1 MSATMIDFSC
11 AKCGTQFTVPA
22 NYAKRRARCKSC
34 GGEIT
39 VPAATTSS
47 EPTSS
52 ASSSATDAPRLSPR
66 ARRLLADAEQI
77 NKVFENFGTI
87 HVIEVRGSPP
97 DTYRIGFRISGLA
110 PGKKPDQPVPCER
123 HEAEIQLPADY
134 PRSKPLCR
142 MLTPVFHP
150 NIDPSV
156 ICVGDHWTAGE
167 RLVDLVVRIGEML
180 AYQAYN
186 LKSPLDA
193 HAAMWADLNAEK
205 LPIDRRSLHPA
216 GL

>member
-1 MSATMIDFSC
+1 MDDMTIDFSC
-11 AKCGTQFTVPA
+11 GKCGTKFTVPA
-22 NYAKRRARCKSC
+22 SYAKRRARCKSC
-34 GGEIT
+34 GGEVT
-39 VPAATTSS
+39 VPPAPTAADASGAATG
-47 EPTSS
+47 
-52 ASSSATDAPRLSPR
+52 PRLSPR
-66 ARRLLADAEQI
+66 ARRLLADAEQM

-193 HAAMWADLNAEK
+193 HAAMWTDLNAQK
-205 LPIDRRSLHPA
+205 LPTDNRSLHPA